1 MKKNIVLAV
10 IATAAM
16 ALSLV
21 GCGVK
26 VTNISVPDAATLEK
40 GESITLPV
48 NFGTEDAPAETPVIA
63 TGESAT
69 AETAAQDEKIAKA
82 AEKLT
87 LAWTSSDESVATVDE
102 TGTVTAVAAGEA
114 EITAAV
120 KDTEMQDVCVI
131 TVKVSAKELKVP
143 DTLEVK
149 LNDTDETAIEAKCEP
164 KDASN
169 ISFDFAS
176 SDEEVATVDKD
187 GKVKV
192 LKAGECDI
200 TTTLMQDGEKVTE
213 KTTHVKAFY
222 EVESITLDS
231 NEGKLTVGN
240 SHTIKATV
248 APEEVA
254 AKTTIEW
261 SSSNEKVATVDSNGK
276 VTAVSSGNATITATA
291 GEESANYEVTV
302 EQPKKAA
309 TSNKTYTK
317 SSSSNSSAVTP
328 SNPAPVAPITPS
340 APATPSAPVTPVQP
354 SNPEP
359 AAPAPAQ
366 PDPAPAQPSNPEPA
380 QPSNPEP
387 AQPSQPSGG
396 DSNTDWWG
404 TVIPGEADKSCPP
417 EDVGI
422 LC

>member
-131 TVKVSAKELKVP
+131 TVKVSA
-143 DTLEVK
+143 
-149 LNDTDETAIEAKCEP
+149 
-164 KDASN
+164 
-169 ISFDFAS
+169 
-176 SDEEVATVDKD
+176 
-187 GKVKV
+187 
-192 LKAGECDI
+192 
-200 TTTLMQDGEKVTE
+200 
-213 KTTHVKAFY
+213 
-222 EVESITLDS
+222 
-231 NEGKLTVGN
+231 
-240 SHTIKATV
+240 
-248 APEEVA
+248 
-254 AKTTIEW
+254 
-261 SSSNEKVATVDSNGK
+261 
-276 VTAVSSGNATITATA
+276 
-291 GEESANYEVTV
+291 
-302 EQPKKAA
+302 
-309 TSNKTYTK
+309 
-317 SSSSNSSAVTP
+317 
-328 SNPAPVAPITPS
+328 
-340 APATPSAPVTPVQP
+340 
-354 SNPEP
+354 
-359 AAPAPAQ
+359 
-366 PDPAPAQPSNPEPA
+366 NPEPA

-387 AQPSQPSGG
+387 SQPSGG
-396 DSNTDWWG
+396 DSGSTENKPNGSGGWEWGGPVISTPTDNG
-404 TVIPGEADKSCPP
+404 CPP
-417 EDVGI
+417 EEHAGG